1 MASPAGHSCYRPH
14 EIIRKN
20 AMTMRTH
27 LLSGAAGLA
36 IAVAL
41 SFGAQA
47 QTAPPPTPNQSSP
60 EMTGNMASGE
70 PPTMIRHA
78 VRHTKR
84 HARASAQD
92 SSAAEMAATER
103 LNQQQLQGAKN

>member
-1 MASPAGHSCYRPH
+1 
-14 EIIRKN
+14 
-20 AMTMRTH
+20 MRTY

-47 QTAPPPTPNQSSP
+47 QTAPPPTPNQRSP

-92 SSAAEMAATER
+92 SSAAEMATTER

>member
-1 MASPAGHSCYRPH
+1 
-14 EIIRKN
+14 
-20 AMTMRTH
+20 
-27 LLSGAAGLA
+27 
-36 IAVAL
+36 
-41 SFGAQA
+41 
-47 QTAPPPTPNQSSP
+47 
-60 EMTGNMASGE
+60 MTGNMASGE
-70 PPTMIRHA
+70 PPAMIRHA